1 MRTVLA
7 LFLAVVA
14 ACPAVAQG
22 VRVKDIA
29 QVAGVRENQLLGYG
43 IVVGLAGTG
52 DRAGTQF
59 TVQTLANMLERMG
72 ITVDPDDVKLRNV
85 ASVVVTAELPAF
97 AKEGTRI
104 DATVSSLGDA
114 SSLQGGTLLQ
124 TPLYA
129 ADGQIYAAAQG
140 PVSIGGFTVDTGVES
155 ERVQKNHATVGRVPS
170 GAIVEREI
178 SGAIEGDAVC
188 ITLLEPDFTTAS
200 RLAESVKAVFG
211 KFSARAVD
219 SSTVAVVVPDEAK
232 ADMVGFVA
240 QLEHLRLEP
249 DSVARVVINER
260 TGTVVVGQG
269 VQVSPVAV
277 SHGNL
282 IVEIR
287 YWLEPSQPSPFAEV
301 GETVV
306 VPRTE
311 TTVREETGAM
321 AQLAGA
327 SNIEELVSALN
338 GLAVTPRD
346 MIAIFQAI
354 KEAGALHGTLEII

>member
-1 MRTVLA
+1 MKRLLILLLA
-7 LFLAVVA
+7 A
-14 ACPAVAQG
+14 AAAAQG

-29 QVAGVRENQLLGYG
+29 RVAGVRENQLLGYG

-59 TVQTLANMLERMG
+59 TVQTLANMLERLG
-72 ITVDPDDVKLRNV
+72 VTVDPDQVKLRNV
-85 ASVVVTAELPAF
+85 AAVMVTAELPAF

-114 SSLQGGTLLQ
+114 TSLQGGTLLQ
-124 TPLYA
+124 TPLYG
-129 ADGQIYAAAQG
+129 ADGRVYAVAQG
-140 PVSIGGFTVDTGVES
+140 PVSIGGFAVDTGVEA
-155 ERVQKNHATVGRVPS
+155 ERVQKNHATVGRIPG
-170 GAIVEREI
+170 GAIVEREVPE
-178 SGAIEGDAVC
+178 GLGGDAVC
-188 ITLLEPDFTTAS
+188 ITLLRPDFTTAA
-200 RLAESVKAVFG
+200 RLAESVRREFG
-211 KFSARAVD
+211 RFSARAVD
-219 SSTVAVVVPDEAK
+219 SATVTVAVPEEAR
-232 ADMVGFVA
+232 ADMVGFLA
-240 QLEHLRLEP
+240 RLEHLTLEP
-249 DSVARVVINER
+249 DAVAKVVINER

-287 YWLEPSQPSPFAEV
+287 YRLEPSQPAPFAEV

-306 VPRTE
+306 VPRTK
-311 TTVREETGAM
+311 TTVREESGAM
-321 AQLAGA
+321 AQLASAA
-327 SNIEELVSALN
+327 SIEELVGALN
-338 GLAVTPRD
+338 SLGVTPRD